1 MELVLLLQILMP
13 TALIRNTK
21 KALHLFSSV
30 VATVEKW
37 SSLLPGRTAVDL
49 SPVCWA
55 WLVL

>member
-1 MELVLLLQILMP
+1 MELMLLLQILMP
-13 TALIRNTK
+13 TALVRNTE

-30 VATVEKW
+30 VAAVGKW

-49 SPVCWA
+49 SPVCQA